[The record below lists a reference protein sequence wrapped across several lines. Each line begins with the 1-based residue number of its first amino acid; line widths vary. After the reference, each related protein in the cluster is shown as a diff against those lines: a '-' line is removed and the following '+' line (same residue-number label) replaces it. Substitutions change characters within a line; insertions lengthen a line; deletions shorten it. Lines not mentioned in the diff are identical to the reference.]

1 MALTKQQKIILVV
14 VGPLLWLLV
23 GFWLAGY
30 FYLWK
35 IGGTAATMQA
45 RPWTVFQYWT
55 YYGHVTGVRA
65 WLAGLTLVSLLLAAL
80 PAVAAIIPKKRKLHG
95 DAKLATKRELEQA
108 GLFKGGNT
116 WILMHYSGRYL
127 YSLPD
132 KICSFILAAPPR
144 SGKGVGI
151 VQPNMFHL
159 GCSVI
164 ITDIRQESFGITS
177 GFRSK
182 FSEIYLFNP
191 FPSKARRDGK
201 IVVDENGNEVWEAR
215 THRYNPFF
223 YVPDDPAIRI
233 NEIQKIASFLFPDP
247 LKGDPFWASSA
258 RSLFLGL
265 ALYVFETEGLPR
277 TLGEIYRQ
285 ITSCGDG
292 GDAISEYWGK
302 IIADREAGPAPLSS
316 ACVQALKDFISV
328 GGNTLTSIRKSLTSA
343 LEIFANPVV
352 DAMTSGNDF
361 DLRDLRKK
369 VMTIYIGVTPDNLD
383 RARPL
388 LSLFVQQALDLN
400 MQEMPHENP
409 AIKHPAYFLLD
420 EVTALGRIP
429 AFVTSA
435 GYVNGYFVAF
445 GFIIQGFS
453 QLRDVYGQEGA
464 QTILTCCQ
472 IRLAFPPKSHQDA
485 EELSKEFGT
494 ITEKTESLSRGRG
507 LGTRNQGSVSSSVA
521 QRALFLPQEIRE
533 LGQDKVMAFI
543 ENVRP
548 IIGQKIL
555 YYKEDIFKKR
565 VLPAVDV
572 EPLDYM
578 SFVRRDAP
586 APAASFG
593 TLDSFNESGGP
604 GASAPGALPD
614 SPLFQDIF
622 NTPSPAP
629 ATAEEAAPSSPSPL
643 GDDVGGLFG
652 NNEEISESRQTRL
665 LNILDEE
672 DPNQADAFAVG
683 LADFLAVPP
692 PEDLG
697 DLIDDAV
704 LQGIEDNS
712 LTILT
717 DMSLDTFA
725 DVEISQE
732 GKISEEDIRAQVDK
746 FFNELEGGQAA

>member
-1 MALTKQQKIILVV
+1 MALSKQQKITLAVV
-14 VGPLLWLLV
+14 APLLWLLV

-35 IGGTAATMQA
+35 IAGAGATMQA
-45 RPWTVFQYWT
+45 RPWTIFQYWT
-55 YYGHVTGVRA
+55 HYGHVPGVRA
-65 WLAGLTLVSLLLAAL
+65 WLVGLTLFSLILAAL
-80 PAVAAIIPKKRKLHG
+80 PAVAVIIPKKRKLHG

-116 WILMHYSGRYL
+116 WILMHHSGRFL

-144 SGKGVGI
+144 SGKGTGN

-233 NEIQKIASFLFPDP
+233 NELQKIATFLFPDP
-247 LKGDPFWASSA
+247 LKGDPFWSSSA

-265 ALYVFETEGLPR
+265 SLYVFETEGLPK
-277 TLGEIYRQ
+277 TLGEVYRQ
-285 ITSCGDG
+285 ISSCGDG
-292 GDAISEYWGK
+292 GEAISEYWSK
-302 IIADREAGPAPLSS
+302 IIADREASSSPLSAS
-316 ACVQALKDFISV
+316 CVAALKDFIAT
-328 GGNTLTSIRKSLTSA
+328 GGNTLTSIRKTLTSS
-343 LEIFANPVV
+343 LEILANPVV

-369 VMTIYIGVTPDNLD
+369 VMTIYIGVTPDNLE

-435 GYVNGYFVAF
+435 GYVNGYWLAF
-445 GFIIQGFS
+445 GYIIQGFS

-472 IRLAFPPKSHQDA
+472 IRLAFAPKSHQDA
-485 EELSKEFGT
+485 EELSKEFGN
-494 ITEKTESLSRGRG
+494 ITEKTESTSRGRG
-507 LGTRNQGSVSSSVA
+507 LGSKNQGSVSSSVA
-521 QRALFLPQEIRE
+521 QRALFLPQEIRSM
-533 LGQDKVMAFI
+533 GQDKIMAFI
-543 ENVRP
+543 ENVPP
-548 IIGQKIL
+548 IIGQKIV
-555 YYKEDIFKKR
+555 YYKEDVFKKR
-565 VLPAVDV
+565 VLPAVEV

-578 SFVRRDAP
+578 AFIHKQAP
-586 APAASFG
+586 TPAASPFG
-593 TLDSFNESGGP
+593 TLDSLSESGGP
-604 GASAPGALPD
+604 AAAPEAPGSLP
-614 SPLFQDIF
+614 FQDIF
-622 NTPSPAP
+622 NTPSPSSAIV
-629 ATAEEAAPSSPSPL
+629 EEDVPSSPVNDNDNGLFSN
-643 GDDVGGLFG
+643 DVGEG
-652 NNEEISESRQTRL
+652 RKARL
-665 LNILDEE
+665 LDILDAETE
-672 DPNQADAFAVG
+672 ATQADAFAVG
-683 LADFLAVPP
+683 LADFLNAPP
-692 PEDLG
+692 PDDLG
-697 DLIDDAV
+697 NLIDEDV
-704 LQGIEDNS
+704 LRGIEDNS
-712 LTILT
+712 LVILN
-717 DMSLDTFA
+717 DMSLDSFA
-725 DVEISQE
+725 DVEISQGE
-732 GKISEEDIRAQVDK
+732 ISEADIRTQVDK
-746 FFNELEGGQAA
+746 FFEELEGSHAA

>member
-1 MALTKQQKIILVV
+1 MALSKQQKITLAVV
-14 VGPLLWLLV
+14 APLLWLLV

-35 IGGTAATMQA
+35 IAGAGATMQA
-45 RPWTVFQYWT
+45 RPWTIFQYWT
-55 YYGHVTGVRA
+55 HYGHVPGVRA
-65 WLAGLTLVSLLLAAL
+65 WLVGLTLFSLILAAL
-80 PAVAAIIPKKRKLHG
+80 PAVAVIIPKKRKLHG

-116 WILMHYSGRYL
+116 WILMHHSGRFL

-144 SGKGVGI
+144 SGKGTGN

-233 NEIQKIASFLFPDP
+233 NELQKIATFLFPDP
-247 LKGDPFWASSA
+247 LKGDPFWSSSA

-265 ALYVFETEGLPR
+265 SLYVFETEGLPK
-277 TLGEIYRQ
+277 TLGEVYRQ
-285 ITSCGDG
+285 ISSCGEG
-292 GDAISEYWGK
+292 GEAISEYWSK
-302 IIADREAGPAPLSS
+302 IIADREASSSPLSAS
-316 ACVQALKDFISV
+316 CVAALKDFIAT
-328 GGNTLTSIRKSLTSA
+328 GGNTLTSIRKTLTSS
-343 LEIFANPVV
+343 LEILANPVV

-369 VMTIYIGVTPDNLD
+369 VMTIYIGVTPDNLE

-435 GYVNGYFVAF
+435 GYVNGYWLAF
-445 GFIIQGFS
+445 GYIIQGFS

-472 IRLAFPPKSHQDA
+472 IRLAFAPKSHQDA
-485 EELSKEFGT
+485 EELSKEFGN
-494 ITEKTESLSRGRG
+494 ITEKTESTSRGRG
-507 LGTRNQGSVSSSVA
+507 LGSKNQGSVSSSVA
-521 QRALFLPQEIRE
+521 QRALFLPQEIRSM
-533 LGQDKVMAFI
+533 GQDKIMAFI
-543 ENVRP
+543 ENVPP
-548 IIGQKIL
+548 IIGQKIV

-565 VLPAVDV
+565 VLPAVEV

-578 SFVRRDAP
+578 AFIQKQMP
-586 APAASFG
+586 TPAASPFG
-593 TLDSFNESGGP
+593 TLDSLSESGGP
-604 GASAPGALPD
+604 AAVPEAPASLP
-614 SPLFQDIF
+614 FQDIF
-622 NTPSPAP
+622 NTPSPSSAIV
-629 ATAEEAAPSSPSPL
+629 EEDVPSSPVNDNDNGLFSN
-643 GDDVGGLFG
+643 DVGEG
-652 NNEEISESRQTRL
+652 RKARL
-665 LNILDEE
+665 LDILDAETE
-672 DPNQADAFAVG
+672 ATQADAFAVG
-683 LADFLAVPP
+683 LADFLNAPP
-692 PEDLG
+692 PDDLG
-697 DLIDDAV
+697 DLIDEDV
-704 LQGIEDNS
+704 LRGIEDNS
-712 LTILT
+712 LVILN
-717 DMSLDTFA
+717 DMSLDSFA
-725 DVEISQE
+725 DVEISQGE
-732 GKISEEDIRAQVDK
+732 ISEADIRTQVDK
-746 FFNELEGGQAA
+746 FFEELEGSHAA

>member
-1 MALTKQQKIILVV
+1 MALSKQQKITLAVV
-14 VGPLLWLLV
+14 APLLWLLV

-35 IGGTAATMQA
+35 IAGAGATMQA
-45 RPWTVFQYWT
+45 RPWTIFQYWT
-55 YYGHVTGVRA
+55 HYGHVPGVRA
-65 WLAGLTLVSLLLAAL
+65 WLVGLTIFSLILAAL
-80 PAVAAIIPKKRKLHG
+80 PAVAVIIPKKRKLHG

-116 WILMHYSGRYL
+116 WILMHHSGRFL
-127 YSLPD
+127 YSLAD

-144 SGKGVGI
+144 SGKGTGN

-233 NEIQKIASFLFPDP
+233 NELQKIATFLFPDP
-247 LKGDPFWASSA
+247 LKGDPFWSSSA

-265 ALYVFETEGLPR
+265 SLYVFETEGLPK
-277 TLGEIYRQ
+277 TLGEVYRQ
-285 ITSCGDG
+285 ISSCGDG
-292 GDAISEYWGK
+292 GEAISEYWSK
-302 IIADREAGPAPLSS
+302 IIADREASSSPLSAS
-316 ACVQALKDFISV
+316 CVAALKDFIAT
-328 GGNTLTSIRKSLTSA
+328 GGNTLTSIRKTLTSS
-343 LEIFANPVV
+343 LEILANPVV

-369 VMTIYIGVTPDNLD
+369 VMTIYIGVTPDNLE

-435 GYVNGYFVAF
+435 GYVNGYWLAF
-445 GFIIQGFS
+445 GYIIQGFS

-472 IRLAFPPKSHQDA
+472 IRLAFAPKSHQDA
-485 EELSKEFGT
+485 EELSKEFGN
-494 ITEKTESLSRGRG
+494 ITEKTESTSRGRG
-507 LGTRNQGSVSSSVA
+507 LGSKNQGSVSSSVA
-521 QRALFLPQEIRE
+521 QRALFLPQEIRNM
-533 LGQDKVMAFI
+533 GQDKIMAFI
-543 ENVRP
+543 ENVPP
-548 IIGQKIL
+548 IIGQKIV

-565 VLPAVDV
+565 VLPAVEV

-578 SFVRRDAP
+578 AFIQKQTP
-586 APAASFG
+586 TPAASPFG
-593 TLDSFNESGGP
+593 TLDSLSESGGP
-604 GASAPGALPD
+604 AAVPEAPASLP
-614 SPLFQDIF
+614 FQDIF
-622 NTPSPAP
+622 NTPSPSP
-629 ATAEEAAPSSPSPL
+629 AIVEEAVPSSPVN
-643 GDDVGGLFG
+643 DNDNGLFS
-652 NNEEISESRQTRL
+652 NEVGEGRKARL
-665 LNILDEE
+665 LDILDAETE
-672 DPNQADAFAVG
+672 ATQADAFAVG
-683 LADFLAVPP
+683 LADFLNAPP
-692 PEDLG
+692 PDDLG
-697 DLIDDAV
+697 DLIDENV
-704 LQGIEDNS
+704 LRGIEDNS
-712 LTILT
+712 LVILN
-717 DMSLDTFA
+717 DMSLDSFA
-725 DVEISQE
+725 DVEISQGE
-732 GKISEEDIRAQVDK
+732 ISEAAIRTQVDK
-746 FFNELEGGQAA
+746 FFEELEGSHAA

>member
-1 MALTKQQKIILVV
+1 MALSKQQKITLAVV
-14 VGPLLWLLV
+14 APLLWLLV

-35 IGGTAATMQA
+35 IAGAGATMQA
-45 RPWTVFQYWT
+45 RPWTIFQYWT
-55 YYGHVTGVRA
+55 HYGHVPGVRA
-65 WLAGLTLVSLLLAAL
+65 WLVGLTLFSLILAAL
-80 PAVAAIIPKKRKLHG
+80 PAVAVIIPKKRKLHG

-116 WILMHYSGRYL
+116 WILMHHSGRFL

-144 SGKGVGI
+144 SGKGTGN

-233 NEIQKIASFLFPDP
+233 NELQKIATFLFPDP
-247 LKGDPFWASSA
+247 LKGDPFWSSSA

-265 ALYVFETEGLPR
+265 SLYVFETEGLPK
-277 TLGEIYRQ
+277 TLGEVYRQ
-285 ITSCGDG
+285 ISSCGDG
-292 GDAISEYWGK
+292 GEAISEYWSK
-302 IIADREAGPAPLSS
+302 IIADREASSSPLSAS
-316 ACVQALKDFISV
+316 CVAALKDFIAT
-328 GGNTLTSIRKSLTSA
+328 GGNTLTSIRKTLTSS
-343 LEIFANPVV
+343 LEILANPVV

-369 VMTIYIGVTPDNLD
+369 VMTIYIGVTPDNLE

-435 GYVNGYFVAF
+435 GYVNGYWLAF
-445 GFIIQGFS
+445 GYIIQGFS

-472 IRLAFPPKSHQDA
+472 IRLAFAPKSHQDA
-485 EELSKEFGT
+485 EELSKEFGN
-494 ITEKTESLSRGRG
+494 ITEKTESTSRGRG
-507 LGTRNQGSVSSSVA
+507 LGSKNQGSVSSSVA
-521 QRALFLPQEIRE
+521 QRALFLPQEIRSM
-533 LGQDKVMAFI
+533 GQDKIMAFI
-543 ENVRP
+543 ENVPP
-548 IIGQKIL
+548 IIGQKIV
-555 YYKEDIFKKR
+555 YYKEDVFKKR
-565 VLPAVDV
+565 VLPAVEV

-578 SFVRRDAP
+578 AFIQKQAP
-586 APAASFG
+586 TPAASPFG
-593 TLDSFNESGGP
+593 TLDSLSESGGP
-604 GASAPGALPD
+604 AAAPEAPGSLP
-614 SPLFQDIF
+614 FQDIF
-622 NTPSPAP
+622 NTPSPSSAIV
-629 ATAEEAAPSSPSPL
+629 EEDVPSSPVNDNDNRLFSN
-643 GDDVGGLFG
+643 DVGEG
-652 NNEEISESRQTRL
+652 RKARL
-665 LNILDEE
+665 LDILDAETE
-672 DPNQADAFAVG
+672 ATQADAFAVG
-683 LADFLAVPP
+683 LADFLNAPP
-692 PEDLG
+692 PDDLG
-697 DLIDDAV
+697 DLIDEDV
-704 LQGIEDNS
+704 LRGIEDNS
-712 LTILT
+712 LVILN
-717 DMSLDTFA
+717 DMSLDSFA
-725 DVEISQE
+725 DVEISQGE
-732 GKISEEDIRAQVDK
+732 ISEADIRTQVDK
-746 FFNELEGGQAA
+746 FFEELEGSHAA

>member
-1 MALTKQQKIILVV
+1 MALSKQQKIILAVA
-14 VGPLLWLLV
+14 GPLLWLLV

-35 IGGTAATMQA
+35 IGGTAATIQA

-55 YYGHVTGVRA
+55 FYGHVPGVRA
-65 WLAGLTLVSLLLAAL
+65 WLVGLTLFSLLLAAL
-80 PAVAAIIPKKRKLHG
+80 PTVAVILPKKRKLHG

-116 WILMHYSGRYL
+116 WILMHYGGRYL
-127 YSLPD
+127 YGLPD

-201 IVVDENGNEVWEAR
+201 IVVDENGKEVWEAR

-233 NEIQKIASFLFPDP
+233 NEIQKIATFLFPDP
-247 LKGDPFWASSA
+247 LKGDPFWSSSA

-265 ALYVFETEGLPR
+265 ALYVFETAGLPR

-292 GDAISEYWGK
+292 GEAISEYWGK
-302 IIADREAGPAPLSS
+302 IIVDREASSAPLSS
-316 ACVQALKDFISV
+316 ACTLALRDFISV
-328 GGNTLTSIRKSLTSA
+328 GGNTLTSIRKTLTSA
-343 LEIFANPVV
+343 LEMFANPVV

-361 DLRDLRKK
+361 DLRELRKK

-388 LSLFVQQALDLN
+388 LSLFIQQALDLN

-409 AIKHPAYFLLD
+409 AIKHPAFFLLD

-429 AFVTSA
+429 AFVTAA
-435 GYVNGYFVAF
+435 GYVNGFWLAF

-472 IRLAFPPKSHQDA
+472 LRLAFAPKDHRDA

-494 ITEKTESLSRGRG
+494 ITEKTQSVSHGRG
-507 LGTRNQGSVSSSVA
+507 LGSRNQGSVSSSVA

-533 LGQDKVMAFI
+533 LGQDKIMAFV

-548 IIGQKIL
+548 VIGEKIF
-555 YYKEDIFKKR
+555 YYKEDIFKRR

-572 EPLDYM
+572 EPLDYI
-578 SFVRRDAP
+578 SFIRREAP
-586 APAASFG
+586 VASPFG
-593 TLDSFNESGGP
+593 SLDSISESGGP

-614 SPLFQDIF
+614 SLPFQDIF
-622 NTPSPAP
+622 NTPSPSP
-629 ATAEEAAPSSPSPL
+629 ATIEDAAPSSPSPL
-643 GDDVGGLFG
+643 NEASALFG
-652 NNEEISESRQTRL
+652 ENIGESRKARL
-665 LNILDEE
+665 LNIMDTEE
-672 DPNQADAFAVG
+672 AAEQDPFSVG
-683 LADFLAVPP
+683 LADFLAVPAT
-692 PEDLG
+692 PEDIDVG
-697 DLIDDAV
+697 SLIDENV

-712 LTILT
+712 LTILS
-717 DMSLDTFA
+717 DMDLNTFA
-725 DVEISQE
+725 DVEISRDGE
-732 GKISEEDIRAQVDK
+732 ITDADIRAQVDR
-746 FFNELEGGQAA
+746 FFQELEGGDQAA